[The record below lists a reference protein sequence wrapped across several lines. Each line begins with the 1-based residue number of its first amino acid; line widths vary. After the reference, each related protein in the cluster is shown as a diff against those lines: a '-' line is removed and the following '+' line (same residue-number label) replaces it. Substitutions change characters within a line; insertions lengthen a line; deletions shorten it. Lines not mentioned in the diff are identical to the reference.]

1 MRRLLI
7 VQLGSCLAVLA
18 FAGVAQAETRTVG
31 ADFSTPVKFA
41 ANCAGTG
48 GCGMVLVAVTSPSVG
63 AVSPITGTVVR
74 WRVEGTTATPG
85 YALDVLRKNAGGT
98 YTVTAATAPVTPLGT
113 NPIETFSANL
123 PIQAGEYVALNVPEG
138 GGISLLDAPST
149 EAFFEPSLSLGETRA
164 PGVEELPFAEGYNA
178 DIESAA
184 PPASTPTLTPA
195 PTPTPMP
202 TPTPTPTVAPPAPVT
217 QCVVPKLNGKKLKAA
232 KKFVRAADCKVGL
245 VSTKKGV
252 RSATGKVVR
261 QSPKGGEV
269 IAAHSAVSLK
279 LG

>member
-1 MRRLLI
+1 
-7 VQLGSCLAVLA
+7 
-18 FAGVAQAETRTVG
+18 VAQAETRTVG
-31 ADFSTPVKFA
+31 ADFSTPVKSP

-48 GCGMVLVAVTSPSVG
+48 GCGIVLVAAASPSVG
-63 AVSPITGTVVR
+63 AASPITGTVAR

-85 YALDVLRKNAGGT
+85 YALDVLRKDAGGT
-98 YTVTAATAPVTPLGT
+98 YTVTAATAPVSPLGT
-113 NPIETFSANL
+113 NPIETFSADL
-123 PIQAGEYVALNVPEG
+123 PIQAGEYVALNVPAG

-149 EAFFEPSLSLGETRA
+149 EAFFEPSLSLGETRT

-184 PPASTPTLTPA
+184 PPAPTLT
-195 PTPTPMP
+195 P
-202 TPTPTPTVAPPAPVT
+202 TPTPTPTPIVAPPAPVAH
-217 QCVVPKLNGKKLKAA
+217 CVVPKLNGRKLKAA
-232 KKFVRAADCKVGL
+232 KKIVRAADCKVGL

-261 QSPKGGEV
+261 QSPKAGEA